1 MKRTVPPPLR
11 ELDRIARVRAEVL
24 LQTHRRVLQTAR
36 LGVRGFRVQPWL
48 AESGARH
55 ASCLS

>member
-1 MKRTVPPPLR
+1 MMGTVPAPLR
-11 ELDRIARVRAEVL
+11 ELARVARVRAEVL
-24 LQTHRRVLQTAR
+24 LQSHRRVLQTAR

-48 AESGARH
+48 AESGAPH